1 MTLSSD
7 HPVAMAATDNA
18 PTTGRLA
25 LEARGIVKRFG
36 HVTALRG
43 ADLWVGSGE
52 LVALVGDNGAGK
64 STFVNVL
71 SGVMVPDEGRI
82 AVEGRPV
89 AFHSPIDAR
98 EHGIETVYQSLALAP
113 LLDAAENL
121 YLGRQLRL
129 PGLLGRLGFVNRTKM
144 RLAAAAY
151 FRQLG
156 LTMPSV
162 AVPISLLS
170 GGQRQMV
177 AVARA
182 AAFSGRVVFL
192 DEPTAALA
200 AGPTRHVLQLIDQ
213 IRASGVGVVLISHDL
228 RQVTEVADRIFVL
241 RRGRTAAVLDRGAAS
256 VEDLIAIMTG
266 AREEANRAG

>member
-1 MTLSSD
+1 MGSD
-7 HPVAMAATDNA
+7 PTVAGSQADSTPTADRPV
-18 PTTGRLA
+18 

-43 ADLWVGSGE
+43 AHLSVRAGE

-71 SGVMVPDEGRI
+71 SGVMRPDAGDI
-82 AVEGRPV
+82 AVDGKPV
-89 AFHSPIDAR
+89 TFQSPIDAR
-98 EHGIETVYQSLALAP
+98 VHGIETVYQSLALTP

-144 RLAAAAY
+144 RQAAADY

-162 AVPISLLS
+162 TVPISLLS

-200 AGPTRHVLQLIDQ
+200 AGPTRHVLRLIDQ
-213 IRASGVGVVLISHDL
+213 IRAGGVGVVLISHDL
-228 RQVTEVADRIFVL
+228 RQVTEIADRTFVL
-241 RRGRTAAVLDRGAAS
+241 RHGATAAVLERGAGSA
-256 VEDLIAIMTG
+256 EDLIAIMTG
-266 AREEANRAG
+266 AREETHRAG